1 MRVSIRVVVGFKKT
15 TPLLVFDPIQEE
27 GRYYHCTLHD
37 KIHALIYLNFT
48 EI

>member
-1 MRVSIRVVVGFKKT
+1 L
-15 TPLLVFDPIQEE
+15 TPFRKE

-48 EI
+48 KV